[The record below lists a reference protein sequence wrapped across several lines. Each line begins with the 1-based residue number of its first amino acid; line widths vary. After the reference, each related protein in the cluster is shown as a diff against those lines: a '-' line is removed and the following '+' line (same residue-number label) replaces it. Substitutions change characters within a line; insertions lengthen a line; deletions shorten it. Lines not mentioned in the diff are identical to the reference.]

1 MPVGP
6 NGQIRPDS
14 TMSAV
19 IMACKI
25 ATGEVEEK
33 YIDSKDGSEDSGG
46 DSESPSPEARSI

>member
-14 TMSAV
+14 TMSAL

-25 ATGEVEEK
+25 ATGEIEEK
-33 YIDSKDGSEDSGG
+33 YIDRGQGSRDSSEK
-46 DSESPSPEARSI
+46 SESPSPEAQSN